1 MSESDENLES
11 QVNKLNI
18 RILVLENWREEM
30 SVEIINRLLDQF
42 TQKINKDMAI
52 YLPKVNKMI
61 MDYEKF
67 LNKYQTK
74 L

>member
-42 TQKINKDMAI
+42 T
-52 YLPKVNKMI
+52 
-61 MDYEKF
+61 
-67 LNKYQTK
+67 
-74 L
+74 